1 MKPASFLT
9 RILIVDDLEDWRVRV
24 RSILQAQPDWQVVG
38 EACDGLQALE
48 KTAELRPDVVLLDI
62 GMPILDGIKAAKRIR
77 QQSPNSK
84 ILFLTQDGDN
94 DIQTAALNLG
104 AEGYVLKSKA
114 ASELVPTISAALNNN
129 HNHQG

>member
-77 QQSPNSK
+77 
-84 ILFLTQDGDN
+84 
-94 DIQTAALNLG
+94 
-104 AEGYVLKSKA
+104 
-114 ASELVPTISAALNNN
+114 
-129 HNHQG
+129 